1 MRAMETTSAAS
12 LDTGK
17 EQGNRSSDASS
28 EGQFGDSLGPDG
40 VMLQRWK
47 EKALVG
53 RHVSLLLG
61 MGDERAEEW

>member
-1 MRAMETTSAAS
+1 MISCARATRGLRRPL
-12 LDTGK
+12 LDT
-17 EQGNRSSDASS
+17 RS
-28 EGQFGDSLGPDG
+28 EGQSGDFLGPDG

-61 MGDERAEEW
+61 MGDE